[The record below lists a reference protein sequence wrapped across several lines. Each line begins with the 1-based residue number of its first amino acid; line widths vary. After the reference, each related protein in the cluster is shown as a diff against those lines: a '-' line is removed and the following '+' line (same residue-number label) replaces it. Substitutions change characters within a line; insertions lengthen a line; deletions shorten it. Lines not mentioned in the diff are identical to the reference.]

1 VTKAEVLDRL
11 YAAYAGQLVLQRVA
25 DGKRLVRGAGPLD
38 APLVVVGEAPGEAED
53 RHGEPFV
60 GPSGQLLQHLFA
72 RAGLPWELCY
82 RTNVLPWR
90 PPGNRTPDN
99 FEIVASYNRVEQE
112 IAVIGP
118 LVVVAAGSTAWQA
131 VTRNKGGRFTDAV
144 GNWIEGRLPYRLLPV
159 YHPAFILRSSG
170 AERDRLEAVTVAV
183 LHSALAASGA

>member
-1 VTKAEVLDRL
+1 VSKAEVLDRL

-38 APLVVVGEAPGEAED
+38 APLVIVGEAPGEVED
-53 RHGEPFV
+53 RQGEPFV

-72 RAGLPWELCY
+72 RAALPWELCY

-112 IAVIGP
+112 IAVIDP
-118 LVVVAAGSTAWQA
+118 LVVVAAGATACQA
-131 VTRNKGGRFTDAV
+131 VTRNRHGRFSDLLGGPHEDV
-144 GNWIEGRLPYRLLPV
+144 LPGRQLWV
-159 YHPAFILRSSG
+159 IYHPSYILRTG
-170 AERDRLEAVTVAV
+170 RGLEEETAITLSYILECSHA
-183 LHSALAASGA
+183 